1 LLLLMFLLLPSS
13 WSLTGNF
20 RRLRQVDGNTS
31 FNCWMQAAAAV
42 MNVTVMYTMWHRAA
56 IKMFHYFLLSYYK
69 AKLVWR
75 KRELVFTYVHM
86 YLEIV
91 IIFSC

>member
-56 IKMFHYFLLSYYK
+56 IKMFSLFSFIVLQSKSEENVNSY
-69 AKLVWR
+69 L
-75 KRELVFTYVHM
+75 HM
-86 YLEIV
+86 
-91 IIFSC
+91 